1 MSEDKIKFLID
12 TLVEDMAKYLV
23 EDYGISILEALDI
36 VYNSQTY
43 DKIIDLST
51 GLYYQSS
58 GYNYDILK
66 HEFKY
71 GKVG

>member
-1 MSEDKIKFLID
+1 MSENKIKFLID
-12 TLVEDMAKYLV
+12 LLVENLTRYLM
-23 EDYGISILEALDI
+23 EDKGMTLIEALST

-43 DKIIDLST
+43 EKITDIST

-58 GYNYDILK
+58 GYNYDILE
-66 HEFKY
+66 HELKY